1 MNSVK
6 KSFQHGEWLLHEQ
19 SAVLSDLK
27 QTLERLADKHGS
39 WTDKFAEYKVEN
51 FSIIDSSGVVHNSP
65 TQYIDT
71 QGRVNDTPLH
81 YMTACSTIHDSL
93 TLSPVSERHLQELER
108 ELSKSI
114 HTSVWEEKKQI
125 QLRHEIIALR
135 EQCEPNE
142 TKTSSQFTRIE
153 YAYSAVSI
161 SGTGG
166 QPDTTYND
174 ANSRP
179 PDIVSLTTSENMD
192 LDAAHTK
199 IASNLLHEEN
209 VYKSA
214 LDLMNQQ

>member
-1 MNSVK
+1 
-6 KSFQHGEWLLHEQ
+6 LHEQ

-39 WTDKFAEYKVEN
+39 WTDQFAEYKVEN
-51 FSIIDSSGVVHNSP
+51 FS
-65 TQYIDT
+65 
-71 QGRVNDTPLH
+71 DTPLH

>member
-1 MNSVK
+1 
-6 KSFQHGEWLLHEQ
+6 
-19 SAVLSDLK
+19 
-27 QTLERLADKHGS
+27 
-39 WTDKFAEYKVEN
+39 
-51 FSIIDSSGVVHNSP
+51 
-65 TQYIDT
+65 
-71 QGRVNDTPLH
+71 
-81 YMTACSTIHDSL
+81 MTACSTIHDSL
-93 TLSPVSERHLQELER
+93 TLSPVSARHHCRFVGHTRQRCCSPRRKNSLTRDVQLHLQELER